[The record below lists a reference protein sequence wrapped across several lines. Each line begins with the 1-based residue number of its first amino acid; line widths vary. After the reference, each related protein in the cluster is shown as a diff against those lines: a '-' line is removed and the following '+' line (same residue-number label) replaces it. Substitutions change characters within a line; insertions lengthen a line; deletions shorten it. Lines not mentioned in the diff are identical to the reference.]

1 MLKAEVA
8 ALYAAA
14 KALPTKA
21 KPAKANPAMKAK
33 DKAPV
38 GLPRAAARSKLAA
51 LERRAKSDKSLE
63 PQVERLRQEVADVER
78 LQNRS
83 QREGV
88 WEAQLAKLIKYKAE
102 HGHFNVPRVWP
113 EDKRLSNWVIN
124 QRTNKKRL
132 DRGDP
137 NNGSYMTAARA
148 AQLDALGFTWDLQPV
163 PHCPRRPGAPLAFS
177 Y

>member
-1 MLKAEVA
+1 
-8 ALYAAA
+8 
-14 KALPTKA
+14 
-21 KPAKANPAMKAK
+21 MKAK

-78 LQNRS
+78 VQNRS
-83 QREGV
+83 AREGG